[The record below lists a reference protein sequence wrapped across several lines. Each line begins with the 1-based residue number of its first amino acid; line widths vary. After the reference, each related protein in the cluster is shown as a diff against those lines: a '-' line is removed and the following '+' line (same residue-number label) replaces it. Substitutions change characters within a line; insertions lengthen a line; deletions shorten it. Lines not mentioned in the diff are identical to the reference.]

1 MTAQP
6 HESGYRR
13 TPEEIRAS
21 LRDDRSPRA
30 IRAAL
35 PVEDLDAFDR
45 QYREALQKAGDELDL
60 TPLHECV
67 ETWWRHAVLK
77 AEPTEYDRMIDRAE
91 EIRRRADLGE
101 PTSGVPWDET
111 FETRLRSSAQKGR

>member
-6 HESGYRR
+6 HEQGHRR
-13 TPEEIRAS
+13 TPREIRAS

-35 PVEDLDAFDR
+35 PIEDRDALDR
-45 QYREALQKAGDELDL
+45 QYREALRKAGDELDL

-67 ETWWRHAVLK
+67 EIWWRHAVLK
-77 AEPTEYDRMIDRAE
+77 ADPAGSGGVSCGVQAAPVVRTGKAPDRAW
-91 EIRRRADLGE
+91 
-101 PTSGVPWDET
+101 SGAC
-111 FETRLRSSAQKGR
+111 R

>member
-6 HESGYRR
+6 HEPHRGR
-13 TPEEIRAS
+13 TPAEIRAS
-21 LRDDRSPRA
+21 LREDRSPRA

-45 QYREALQKAGDELDL
+45 EYREALRSAADELDL

-67 ETWWRHAVLK
+67 ESWWRQAVLK
-77 AEPTEYDRMIDRAE
+77 ADPLAYAVMVEQAQ
-91 EIRRRADLGE
+91 EIQR
-101 PTSGVPWDET
+101 
-111 FETRLRSSAQKGR
+111 

>member
-6 HESGYRR
+6 HEPGHRP
-13 TPEEIRAS
+13 TPDEIRAS

-35 PVEDLDAFDR
+35 PVEDLDVFDR
-45 QYREALQKAGDELDL
+45 QYREAVRKAGDELDL

-77 AEPTEYDRMIDRAE
+77 ADPAEYVQMIERAE
-91 EIRRRADLGE
+91 ESQRRADLGE
-101 PTSGVPWDET
+101 PTGGIPWDEA
-111 FETRLRSSAQKGR
+111 FEARLRSKAHKGR